1 MPWQRHYSLLS
12 GELVETENGILIPA
26 YRESGFTVPRQSGK
40 TTIKQAIA
48 QQRANGD
55 PWQGPQ
61 RVLYSAQN
69 GRAASEKLT
78 EDWFPDFERQKARLG
93 VARMYRGV
101 GKEGMTWNNCSRLS
115 IMADDPASGHGK
127 TLHLGLQDEL
137 FADTDERRDGAMVPA
152 MNTVADAQ
160 IVKTSTAGTMDSATW
175 NALVARG
182 RAAAEAGQSDGLCWV
197 EYSAPPGSDPDDPA
211 VWAACMPAL
220 GFTITHEAVRH
231 ARATLSLSEFCRA
244 YLNIPVGAADDFV
257 LGAGVWE
264 RGRVSGTLVP
274 PLRRA
279 DAPALAVHVSRE
291 RDYSWISAAVPFQ
304 HEGTHG
310 VLSWMHREGPG
321 THWLVDE
328 LKAVHADLRQPI
340 RFLNTGPAASAASE
354 AAAIGVPMVG
364 VPSTQYAAACGGLF
378 DAVTSPLVTL
388 WHPANPRLDH
398 AAAHLLKRPSG
409 QQFVWDDHA
418 PDDPAPLTAMTLAR
432 HVAVGTPRT
441 FVPTP
446 GATGVI

>member
-1 MPWQRHYSLLS
+1 M
-12 GELVETENGILIPA
+12 
-26 YRESGFTVPRQSGK
+26 
-40 TTIKQAIA
+40 QALA
-48 QQRANGD
+48 QQRATGS
-55 PWQGPQ
+55 PWVGRQ
-61 RVLYSAQN
+61 RMLYSAQT
-69 GRAASEKLT
+69 GSDASAKLKD
-78 EDWFPDFERQKARLG
+78 DWFPEMEPRAFDLKISEFRRANG
-93 VARMYRGV
+93 S
-101 GKEGMTWNNCSRLS
+101 EGIRWSTGAILR
-115 IMADDPASGHGK
+115 IMSDRESAGHGR
-127 TLHLGLQDEL
+127 TLNAGFQDEL
-137 FADTDERRDGAMVPA
+137 FADTDNRRDDAMRPA
-152 MNTVADAQ
+152 MATIYDAQ
-160 IVKTSTAGTMDSATW
+160 VFKTSTAGTSESATW
-175 NALVARG
+175 NAIVSRG
-182 RAAAEAGQSDGLCWV
+182 RLAAERGATTGTAYV
-197 EYSAPPGSDPDDPA
+197 EFSADPDDDPADPA
-211 VWAACMPAL
+211 VWASVMPAL
-220 GFTITHEAVRH
+220 GQYVDLATVRSEYESSLKNL
-231 ARATLSLSEFCRA
+231 AGFRRAW
-244 YLNIPVGAADDFV
+244 LNIPTGSANDYV
-257 LGAGVWE
+257 LGPGVWE

-274 PLRRA
+274 PLRRT

-432 HVAVGTPRT
+432 HVAVGTLRT